1 MAIDLSG
8 TDMKKVAILF
18 SLVLGWAQTGFTA
31 DASPVGDAAAGKAQT
46 AVCSACHG
54 ADGNSAVPSFPKLAG
69 QGQKYLYKQL
79 VDIRDGAR
87 PVPTMAGQ
95 LDGKTNQDLANI
107 AAFYAAETSSG
118 GQTDPELLALGEAV
132 YRAGIPERKVAAC
145 AACHSPTGSGNAPAG
160 FPSLAGQHADYI
172 AAQLM
177 AYRKGYEDETGRT
190 NDGDIRI
197 MRITAFGLSDKEIQA
212 VSSYAAGLH

>member
-1 MAIDLSG
+1 
-8 TDMKKVAILF
+8 MKKIAILF
-18 SLVLGWAQTGFTA
+18 SLVFGWAQTGFTA
-31 DASPVGDAAAGKAQT
+31 TIVPVGDAAAGEAQT

-54 ADGNSAVPSFPKLAG
+54 ADGNSAVPTFPKLAD

-87 PVPTMAGQ
+87 SVPTMAGQ
-95 LDGKTNQDLANI
+95 LDGKTNQDLADI
-107 AAFYAAETSSG
+107 AAYYADQARSG
-118 GQTDPELLALGEAV
+118 GQTDPELLALGESV
-132 YRAGIPERKVAAC
+132 YRSGIPERKVAAC

-172 AAQLM
+172 AAQLV

-212 VSSYAAGLH
+212 VASYAAGLH